1 MNLYE
6 VSPAEY
12 HRKLTCHRENIF
24 SPDSWLSKSL
34 LWELNASSLY
44 KWRFH
49 SRPHAVTAA
58 MQWGT
63 LIDCLTTTP
72 ELAETELAIS
82 EFESFRTK
90 SAQEWRDQ
98 NLADGKII
106 VTPDQLAGGRQA
118 ARMLTH
124 TCVRSARIF
133 SHSRS
138 QVVIAGRIMG
148 CNVKGLVDL
157 APVGEDFLVDLK
169 TTSSF
174 SIDGFARQTAAF
186 GYHVQAGLYLHLWNA
201 MFPSDQRTRFKFIWQ
216 DAGSPYEVAVTELH
230 RDEIERGY
238 EYALYQ
244 LQRLTDAARADHWPM
259 AFDAR
264 EPLIMR
270 PPWAAMQ
277 EEERREAA

>member
-6 VSPAEY
+6 VAPAEY
-12 HRKLTCHRENIF
+12 HRKLTCHREDIF
-24 SPDSWLSKSL
+24 SPDSWLSKSV
-34 LWELNASSLY
+34 LWELNTSSLY

-58 MQWGT
+58 MHWGT

-72 ELAETELAIS
+72 ELAENELALS
-82 EFESFRTK
+82 EFDDFRTK
-90 SAQEWRDQ
+90 AAREWRDQ
-98 NLADGKII
+98 NLAAGKII
-106 VTPDQLAGGRQA
+106 VTAEQLAEGRKS

-124 TCVRSARIF
+124 TCERSAGIF
-133 SHSRS
+133 ANSKS
-138 QVVIAGRIMG
+138 QVIIAGRIMG

-157 APVGEDFLVDLK
+157 APEGEDFLADLK

-174 SIDGFARQTAAF
+174 SIDGFSRQTAAF

-201 MFPSDQRTRFKFIWQ
+201 MFPDDRRTRFKLIWQ
-216 DAGSPYEVAVTELH
+216 DAESPYEVAVTELH

-244 LQRLTDAARADHWPM
+244 IQRLTAAARDDHWPM
-259 AFDAR
+259 AFDAQ

-270 PPWAAMQ
+270 PTWAAIQ